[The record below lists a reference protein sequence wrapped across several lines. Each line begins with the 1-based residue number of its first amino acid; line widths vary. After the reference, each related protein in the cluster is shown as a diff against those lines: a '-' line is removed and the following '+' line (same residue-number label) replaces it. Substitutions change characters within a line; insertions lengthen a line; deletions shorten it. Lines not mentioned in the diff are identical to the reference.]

1 VDLDLEVK
9 LATYRYFAE
18 TGGRPSVDEIANRVG
33 ASPGEVAESYPRLR
47 GSRGLV
53 LETDGVAIRMAPP
66 FSGVATQH
74 VVKAG
79 GVSYFA
85 NCAWDA
91 LGIPAALRRP
101 ATVCSRCEQSM
112 EPLRLDVSRE
122 GPEPSDWLF
131 HCVVPAAHWWD
142 DIVFT

>member
-1 VDLDLEVK
+1 MDFDLAVK
-9 LATYRYFAE
+9 IVIYLYFAE
-18 TGGRPSVDEIANRVG
+18 AGERPSVDEISHRVG
-33 ASPGEVAESYPRLR
+33 ASPAEVTEAYRRLR
-47 GSRGLV
+47 GSRVLV
-53 LETDGVAIRMAPP
+53 LESNGVTIRMAPP

-91 LGIPAALRRP
+91 LGIPAALQRP
-101 ATVCSRCEQSM
+101 ASVYSRCEQSM
-112 EPLRLDVSRE
+112 EPFRLEVSRK

-131 HCVVPAAHWWD
+131 HCVVPATHWWD